1 MADVVVCLFPMN
13 KADSER
19 IRELCASI
27 AVEQDRGKFLQFV
40 EELNQILERRD
51 QRRRMG
57 QSNDPESE

>member
-1 MADVVVCLFPMN
+1 MN

-40 EELNQILERRD
+40 DELNQILERRD